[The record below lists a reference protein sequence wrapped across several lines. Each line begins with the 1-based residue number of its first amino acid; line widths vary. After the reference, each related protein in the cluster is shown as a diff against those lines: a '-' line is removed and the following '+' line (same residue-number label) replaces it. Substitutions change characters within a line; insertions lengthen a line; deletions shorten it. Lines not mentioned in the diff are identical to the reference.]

1 MPSDNEIGSETRC
14 HDCDTNYLDNSA
26 LKVHLALEHGQS
38 SNVHEEEKPFRCEKC
53 KTSYKLKGSFT
64 RHNNLVHEGKDIKE
78 KAIIQKQKN
87 NMKVEQKKLV
97 HEGKDTKKKPSN
109 RIRKRI

>member
-1 MPSDNEIGSETRC
+1 MVSKIEIDSETRC

-53 KTSYKLKGSFT
+53 KTSYKQGSFT
-64 RHNNLVHEGKDIKE
+64 RHNNLVHEGKNIKE
-78 KAIIQKQKN
+78 KAIIQKQKK

-97 HEGKDTKKKPSN
+97 HEGKDTNKKPSN

>member
-1 MPSDNEIGSETRC
+1 MVSKIEIDSETRC

-26 LKVHLALEHGQS
+26 LKVHLALEHGPNL
-38 SNVHEEEKPFRCEKC
+38 NVHEEEKPFRCEKC